1 MAFCASCGTQMAYGV
16 AFCPNCGNAAGQASG
31 VGASPAPAPASVAD
45 SSGTAAAVVPSS
57 QAAEKVKA
65 RFQDGLRAFKVVVVN
80 PVGGLP
86 VAFEAM
92 EKRQALEVGL
102 VFAAVFELCTII
114 GIYLILPRWAGSPY
128 LGTLLKIVI
137 FGLIP
142 FAAIAG
148 GSALARQVFRGFTGG
163 IEGDAFIAG
172 ASVLPFGFVSL
183 LAGILG
189 AANFEVVAIAGIFAL
204 TYTILVLFTGCVR
217 ISGIAEGSAASAV
230 AIIIVVAGWFSKI
243 MFASLL

>member
-1 MAFCASCGTQMAYGV
+1 
-16 AFCPNCGNAAGQASG
+16 
-31 VGASPAPAPASVAD
+31 
-45 SSGTAAAVVPSS
+45 
-57 QAAEKVKA
+57 
-65 RFQDGLRAFKVVVVN
+65 
-80 PVGGLP
+80 
-86 VAFEAM
+86 
-92 EKRQALEVGL
+92 
-102 VFAAVFELCTII
+102 
-114 GIYLILPRWAGSPY
+114 